1 MYFQCVQLYVGSR
14 KKLYFVKIFI
24 KISFAFFISIL
35 LFANCQS
42 ENIETEKSDL
52 TKATFEIT
60 FDTLTLFDTVR
71 NRPIPIATYT
81 PKATDLNGLPIV
93 ILNHGYNFNEAG
105 AYLGYSFLGETLAKN
120 GYFVVSI
127 EHDLATDDLLVLEG
141 EPQIVRLPSWQKG
154 SDNILFVL
162 NNLQHRLPNLDY
174 KKVTLIGHSNGGD
187 MAVLFAHQHTELI
200 NRLITLDHRR
210 MSFPKTK
217 SLKMYSLR
225 SNDQVAD
232 EGVLLSKAE
241 QDSLQITIVP
251 LKNTTHG
258 EMSDSGT
265 EAQKGEIK
273 NFILQFLKG

>member
-1 MYFQCVQLYVGSR
+1 MKFNFYFL
-14 KKLYFVKIFI
+14 
-24 KISFAFFISIL
+24 ISIL

-42 ENIETEKSDL
+42 ENTKTEKNNIA
-52 TKATFEIT
+52 KATFETT

-81 PKATDLNGLPIV
+81 PKTTDLNGLPIV

-105 AYLGYSFLGETLAKN
+105 AYLGYSFLGETLAAN

-127 EHDLATDDLLVLEG
+127 EHDLPTDDLLISEG
-141 EPQIVRLPSWQKG
+141 KPQIVRLPSWQKG

-162 NNLQHRLPNLDY
+162 KNLKNRFPNLDY
-174 KKVTLIGHSNGGD
+174 KNVTLIGHSNGGD
-187 MAVLFAHQHTELI
+187 MAVLFAHQHSELI
-200 NRLITLDHRR
+200 TKVITLDHRR

-217 SLKMYSLR
+217 SPKIYSLR

-265 EAQKGEIK
+265 EAQKKEITG
-273 NFILQFLKG
+273 FVLGFLAN